1 MKKRRGKRIVA
12 YIIAFLMIFGLGMTE
27 LSPIAEAAQYTILET
42 DVSAPSTGC
51 TMFGVYGTYYV
62 DAQNALDR
70 INEIRKEACTAGNVP
85 DPRNTSRMLTASDY
99 VPIKWST
106 DLERIARIRAVEG
119 GLCFGFVGSG
129 HNRLN
134 GKGLSTVK
142 YNGVSTYAEVLAY
155 NWNKGNLVSGINQ
168 WYGEKSDW
176 VKQTSD
182 AVTGHY
188 TSMIDPDNTYVGLGD
203 FYTTASGYPN
213 TLAGEF
219 NSTSQSLS
227 QSALSG

>member
-1 MKKRRGKRIVA
+1 
-12 YIIAFLMIFGLGMTE
+12 
-27 LSPIAEAAQYTILET
+27 
-42 DVSAPSTGC
+42 
-51 TMFGVYGTYYV
+51 
-62 DAQNALDR
+62 
-70 INEIRKEACTAGNVP
+70 
-85 DPRNTSRMLTASDY
+85 MLTASDY

-168 WYGEKSDW
+168 WYGENL
-176 VKQTSD
+176 
-182 AVTGHY
+182 TG
-188 TSMIDPDNTYVGLGD
+188 
-203 FYTTASGYPN
+203 
-213 TLAGEF
+213 
-219 NSTSQSLS
+219 
-227 QSALSG
+227 